1 MEEPKYTRR
10 SVLAAGVVGG
20 LALAGCGSSASS
32 SSQTSGSQAAQT
44 TGSTGGAL
52 PAALAPLK
60 AQLDAALA
68 VPQFVPP
75 GPAFD
80 ISKAKGKS
88 LRYIAITL
96 GVPVLQQN
104 WAGVKEAAK
113 VAGLDATSFDGQG
126 STSLCA
132 TGIESAINDGIDV
145 ILLDA
150 IPPNTIVAPVQKALQ
165 KGMKVIFVDALDPA
179 TEKQWYPAGAPPVT
193 GSGTVSFD
201 FVTAAQLEADWVLV
215 DSQGKNINCVTFG
228 VPGDPA
234 SQTMVAVIAQRFKQY
249 AQGPYKL
256 SHQWAISPDWATK
269 EPVETRTVVQADSSI
284 NYIIPVVDAQSLYIV
299 PALQQIG
306 RTDIKLVAFN
316 GTPAVMEYVQR
327 HDLVR
332 MDIATPFVWEGYQ
345 DVDQALRALTGNPP
359 APKNTPPLR
368 AFTWDNIGTI
378 DPSGNNADW
387 FSTDTTATPGFKKL
401 WGLA

>member
-1 MEEPKYTRR
+1 MEEATYSRR
-10 SVLAAGVVGG
+10 TVLAAGLAGG
-20 LALAGCGSSASS
+20 LALAGCGSAST
-32 SSQTSGSQAAQT
+32 SQTSSSAGATKSSGSA
-44 TGSTGGAL
+44 GGQL

-60 AQLDAALA
+60 AELDAALA

-104 WAGVKEAAK
+104 WAGVQQAAK
-113 VAGLDATSFDGQG
+113 AAGLDATSFDGKG

-132 TGIESAINDGIDV
+132 TGIEAAINDGIDC

-150 IPPNTIVAPVQKALQ
+150 IPPNTITAPVQKALK
-165 KGMKVIFVDALDPA
+165 KGMNVIFVDALDPA
-179 TEKQWYPAGAPPVT
+179 SEHKWYPAGAPPDT

-201 FVTAAQLEADWVLV
+201 FVKAAQLEADWVLV
-215 DSQGKNINCVTFG
+215 DSHGKDINCVTFG

-234 SQTMVAVIAQRFKQY
+234 SQTMVAVIADRFKQY

-256 SHQWAISPDWATK
+256 SHQWAISPDWATR
-269 EPVETRTVVQADSSI
+269 EPVQTRSVMNSDKSI

-299 PALQQIG
+299 PALQEIG
-306 RTDIKLVAFN
+306 RTDVKLVAFN
-316 GTPAVMEYVQR
+316 GTPAVMEYVKK

-332 MDIATPFVWEGYQ
+332 MDIATGFVWEGYQ

-378 DPSGNNADW
+378 DPAGNNADW
-387 FSTDTTATPGFKKL
+387 FSTNNTAIPGFMKL

>member
-1 MEEPKYTRR
+1 MEEPQYTRR
-10 SVLAAGVVGG
+10 SVLAASVAGG
-20 LALAGCGSSASS
+20 LALAGCGSTGPTRTSRSAAAR
-32 SSQTSGSQAAQT
+32 TSGSAAGQ
-44 TGSTGGAL
+44 L
-52 PAALAPLK
+52 PPALAPLK
-60 AQLDAALA
+60 AELDAALA
-68 VPQFVPP
+68 VPQFVAP
-75 GPAFD
+75 GPPFD
-80 ISKAKGKS
+80 ITKAKGKS

-104 WAGVKEAAK
+104 WAGVQQAAK
-113 VAGLDATSFDGQG
+113 AAGLDVTSFDGKG

-132 TGIESAINDGIDV
+132 TGIQAAINDGIDC

-150 IPPNTIVAPVQKALQ
+150 IPPNTITAPVKQALQ

-179 TEKQWYPAGAPPVT
+179 SEHMWYPKGAPPAT

-201 FVTAAQLEADWVLV
+201 FVKAAQLEADWVLV
-215 DSQGKNINCVTFG
+215 DSGGKNINCVTFG

-234 SQTMVAVIAQRFKQY
+234 SETMVAVIAARFKQY

-256 SHQWAISPDWATK
+256 TQQWAISPDWATR
-269 EPVETRTVVQADSSI
+269 EPVQTRTVMGADSSI

-306 RTDIKLVAFN
+306 RTDVKLVAFN

-327 HDLVR
+327 HELVR
-332 MDIATPFVWEGYQ
+332 MDIATGFTWEGWQ

-368 AFTWDNIGTI
+368 AFTSENIGTVV
-378 DPSGNNADW
+378 PSGNNADW
-387 FSTDTTATPGFKKL
+387 FATDKTAIPGFKKL
-401 WGLA
+401 WGLS